1 MSARISAEIRATVR
15 ERAEGCC
22 EYCRVH
28 EDDVLVPHEPDHV
41 IAEQHDGRST
51 LENLALARFHCNRF
65 KGPNI
70 SSIDPD
76 SGEIVPLFNPRT
88 QLWQQHFRFDGAN
101 IVPISANG
109 RTTVSLLK
117 LNSSERIRVR
127 RSLMSA
133 ERFPLNKELK

>member
-41 IAEQHDGRST
+41 IAEQHGGRST
-51 LENLALARFHCNRF
+51 LENLALACFHCNRF